1 MDDDELPP
9 EIDLAF
15 YRANN
20 PDLAAFPDAPL
31 LAHYRDHGRDEGR
44 PASSAAKRA
53 GFLEVVAR
61 EQGRILEVGPYCNPI
76 ISGNKVRYLDMA
88 GTEALRK
95 RAAADDLAPERV
107 PRIHYV
113 GTVDALPRSF
123 DAAVACRSIGH
134 HPDLIRHLQSIGRV
148 LIEGGRYYLIVPDH
162 RRSTSALPLST
173 EAAVIGAHREQ
184 RQVHSLESLITY
196 RVLRLADD
204 GQPVLQTRAKRIAAA
219 IDEHEQARN
228 YIDVEAWRFTP
239 ESFRD
244 LTELLFQ
251 LGLSPLA
258 PVRVWPTPSGRDEF
272 CAVLEK
278 PQR

>member
-20 PDLAAFPDAPL
+20 PDLAAFGDASL
-31 LAHYRDHGRDEGR
+31 VAHYHDHGRNEGR
-44 PASSAAKRA
+44 LASPAAERT
-53 GFLEVVAR
+53 GFLDVIAR

-76 ISGNKVRYLDMA
+76 IIGSKVRYLDMA

-95 RAAADDLAPERV
+95 RAAADGLAPDQV

-113 GTVDALPRSF
+113 GIVDALPRSF

-162 RRSTSALPLST
+162 RRTPSTLPLST
-173 EAAVIGAHREQ
+173 EAAIIAAHREQ
-184 RQVHSLESLITY
+184 REAHSLESLISD
-196 RVLRLADD
+196 RVSRLDDADRS
-204 GQPVLQTRAKRIAAA
+204 VLEVRAARIAAA
-219 IDEHEQARN
+219 IDEHEQARG

-239 ESFRD
+239 ETFRA
-244 LTELLFQ
+244 LTALLFH
-251 LGLSPLA
+251 LGLSPLRLA
-258 PVRVWPTPSGRDEF
+258 RVWPTPYDRDEF

-278 PQR
+278 P